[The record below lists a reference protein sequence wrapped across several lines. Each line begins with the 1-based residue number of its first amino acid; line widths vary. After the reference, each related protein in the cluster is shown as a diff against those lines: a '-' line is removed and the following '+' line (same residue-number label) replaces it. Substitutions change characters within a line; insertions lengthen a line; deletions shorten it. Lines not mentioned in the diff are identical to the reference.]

1 MDVLTTLDLAEWNV
15 AVPQNL
21 RNDAAAAIESGKVLY
36 FPKLRFA
43 LNRDEDVL
51 LSPTVLGGGDKNVSY
66 DPANG
71 KIKGAVVEGTTAPIL
86 RAMMR
91 RYSDYATRLVREI
104 FPAYAPTL
112 ETARTSYR
120 PAEIAGRKY
129 TPTKDDTRLHVDAFP
144 TRPVHGR
151 RIMRVF
157 SNINPGDAPRVW
169 KVGEPFPD
177 MAKKMLPQVKRPMAI
192 MPLLLA
198 ATGSTRG
205 VRSRYDSLM
214 LGLHDAAKFD
224 ETYQRTS
231 PQKQVEFP
239 AGTTWMCFT
248 DQVMHAA
255 LSGQF
260 VLEQTFHLDA
270 EAMTIPESAPVRVL
284 EKLEG
289 RALV

>member
-1 MDVLTTLDLAEWNV
+1 M
-15 AVPQNL
+15 
-21 RNDAAAAIESGKVLY
+21 
-36 FPKLRFA
+36 FP
-43 LNRDEDVL
+43 
-51 LSPTVLGGGDKNVSY
+51 S
-66 DPANG
+66 
-71 KIKGAVVEGTTAPIL
+71 
-86 RAMMR
+86 
-91 RYSDYATRLVREI
+91 
-104 FPAYAPTL
+104 YAPSL

-144 TRPVHGR
+144 ARPVHGR
-151 RIMRVF
+151 RIMRLF
-157 SNINPGDAPRVW
+157 SNINPGGAPRVW

-177 MAKKMLPQVKRPMAI
+177 MAQKMLPQVKRPFPMK
-192 MPLLLA
+192 PFLLA
-198 ATGSTRG
+198 ATGVTRG
-205 VRSRYDSLM
+205 VRSRYDDLM
-214 LGLHDAAKFD
+214 LGLHHAAKFD

-231 PQKQVEFP
+231 PQTEVHFP

-270 EAMTIPESAPVRVL
+270 EAMTITGSAPLRVL

>member
-1 MDVLTTLDLAEWNV
+1 MDVLTTLELADWNG
-15 AVPQNL
+15 AIPAGM
-21 RNDAAAAIESGKVLY
+21 RNDAAAAMESGKVLY
-36 FPKLRFA
+36 FPKLRCA
-43 LNRDEDVL
+43 LGANEDVL
-51 LSPTVLGGGDKNVSY
+51 LSPNVLGGGDKNVSY

-71 KIKGAVVEGTTAPIL
+71 KIKGAVVEGATAPIL
-86 RAMMR
+86 KAMMR
-91 RYSDYATRLVREI
+91 RYSDSATRLVREL
-104 FPAYAPTL
+104 FPAYAPSL

-129 TPTKDDTRLHVDAFP
+129 SPTKDDTRLHVDAFP

-151 RIMRVF
+151 RILRVF
-157 SNINPGDAPRVW
+157 TNVNPGDAPRVW

-177 MAKKMLPQVKRPMAI
+177 MAQKMLPQVKRPNPL
-192 MPLLLA
+192 MPYLLA
-198 ATGSTRG
+198 VTGTTRG
-205 VRSRYDSLM
+205 VRSQYDNLM

-231 PQKQVEFP
+231 PQVQVEFP

-270 EAMTIPESAPVRVL
+270 EAMTIPGSAPVRVL
-284 EKLEG
+284 ERLEG

>member
-1 MDVLTTLDLAEWNV
+1 MDVLTTLDITDWNG
-15 AVPQNL
+15 AMPQNL
-21 RNDAAAAIESGKVLY
+21 RDQAAAAIETGKVLY

-43 LNRDEDVL
+43 LSREEEIL
-51 LSPTVLGGGDKNVSY
+51 LAPTVLGGGGKNVSY
-66 DPANG
+66 NPANG
-71 KIKGAVVEGTTAPIL
+71 KIKGAVVEESSAAAL
-86 RAMMR
+86 KAMMER
-91 RYSDYATRLVREI
+91 FSASATRLVRELI
-104 FPAYAPTL
+104 PAYAASL
-112 ETARTSYR
+112 ETARSSYR

-129 TPTKDDTRLHVDAFP
+129 SPTKDDTRLHVDAFP
-144 TRPVHGR
+144 ARPMHGR
-151 RIMRVF
+151 RIMRLF
-157 SNINPGDAPRVW
+157 SNINPADAPRVW
-169 KVGEPFPD
+169 KVGEPFSD
-177 MAKKMLPQVKRPMAI
+177 MAQKLLPRVKRPG
-192 MPLLLA
+192 PLTPWLLA
-198 ATGSTRG
+198 ATGVSRG

-224 ETYQRTS
+224 ESYQQTS
-231 PQKQVEFP
+231 PQVEVKFP

-270 EAMTIPESAPVRVL
+270 DAMTIPGSAPLRVL